1 MKPETIVALASGAG
15 RAGVAV
21 IRVSG
26 PQAGAVLRALSG
38 ADLPPP
44 RVATL
49 SAFRDPA
56 NGDMLD
62 EGLALWFPAP
72 ASFTGEDVAE
82 LHIHG
87 GPAVIEAVINA
98 CLGQPGVRPAEPG
111 EFTRRAFENGKLDLA
126 EAEGL
131 ADLVDAETEGQ
142 RRQAL
147 RQAKGALSA
156 VYEGWRAKL
165 IEAAALIEAE
175 IDFPDEDLPGALARR
190 AGPILQ
196 TLADD
201 MGAHLADHRGERIRD
216 GFRIAIIGPPNAG
229 KSSLLNALAKRE
241 AAIVSDIP
249 GTTRDVVE
257 VRLVL
262 AGYPVWIADTAG
274 LREAADSI
282 EAEGVRRALA
292 RAEEA
297 DLRIGVVEAGGEP
310 SPQLTSS
317 LRPDDLMVASKAD
330 LMQRTISPPSF
341 RTREA
346 RSGTQGQT
354 PSASIPWV
362 PGSAS
367 GGPGMTNLVW
377 VSAITGEGIAEL
389 EALISERVTEAL
401 GREEAPALT
410 RARHRRLV
418 EEARVAL
425 LRAIPA
431 LDVGPELAAEDVR
444 VAADQIGRLTGR
456 IDVEDLLDEI
466 FSSFCIGK

>member
-1 MKPETIVALASGAG
+1 MKPDTIVALASGAG

-21 IRVSG
+21 IRLSG
-26 PQAGAVLRALSG
+26 PAAGATLQALT
-38 ADLPPP
+38 ARDLPKP
-44 RVATL
+44 RCATREAFCDPRTGL
-49 SAFRDPA
+49 S
-56 NGDMLD
+56 LD
-62 EGLALWFPAP
+62 DGLALWFPGP

-82 LHIHG
+82 LHVHG
-87 GPAVIEAVINA
+87 GPAVIAAIIDA
-98 CLGQPGVRPAEPG
+98 CLSQPDVRIAEPG
-111 EFTRRAFENGKLDLA
+111 EYTRRAFENGKLDLA

-147 RQAKGALSA
+147 RQRRGALSA
-156 VYEGWRAKL
+156 VYEGWRGRL

-175 IDFPDEDLPGALARR
+175 IDFPDEDLPGELSRR
-190 AGPILQ
+190 AGPLLQ
-196 TLADD
+196 ALADD
-201 MGAHLADHRGERIRD
+201 MGRHLDDAHRGERIRD

-229 KSSLLNALAKRE
+229 KSSLLNALAERE

-274 LREAADSI
+274 LREAADAI

-297 DLRIGVVEAGGEP
+297 DLRIAVVEVGQDVPPELQGAIRGG
-310 SPQLTSS
+310 
-317 LRPDDLMVASKAD
+317 DLLVRSKAD
-330 LMQRTISPPSF
+330 QIEAHMSGDMLEVSAVTGIGLAQLKSQL
-341 RTREA
+341 EA
-346 RSGTQGQT
+346 RV
-354 PSASIPWV
+354 A
-362 PGSAS
+362 
-367 GGPGMTNLVW
+367 
-377 VSAITGEGIAEL
+377 
-389 EALISERVTEAL
+389 EAL
-401 GREEAPALT
+401 GREEAPVLT

-418 EEARVAL
+418 EEARAAL

-431 LDVGPELAAEDVR
+431 LDTGAELAAEEVR

>member
-1 MKPETIVALASGAG
+1 MKPDTIVALASGAG

-26 PQAGAVLRALSG
+26 PAAGDVLRALSDR
-38 ADLPPP
+38 DLPKP
-44 RVATL
+44 RHATRMAFCAPNGGL
-49 SAFRDPA
+49 S
-56 NGDMLD
+56 LD
-62 EGLALWFPAP
+62 DGIALWFPAP

-82 LHIHG
+82 LHVHG
-87 GPAVIEAVINA
+87 GQAVIAAIIDAALSVDGMR
-98 CLGQPGVRPAEPG
+98 LAEPG

-147 RQAKGALSA
+147 RQRRGALSA
-156 VYEGWRAKL
+156 LYDSWRERL

-175 IDFPDEDLPGALARR
+175 IDFPDEELPDALAAR
-190 AGPILQ
+190 AGPM
-196 TLADD
+196 LASLAVDLGHHLDD
-201 MGAHLADHRGERIRD
+201 AHRGERIRD
-216 GFRIAIIGPPNAG
+216 GYRIAIIGPPNAG
-229 KSSLLNALAKRE
+229 KSSLLNALAQRE

-262 AGYPVWIADTAG
+262 SGYPVWIADTAG
-274 LREAADSI
+274 LREAADAI

-297 DLRIGVVEAGGEP
+297 DLRLGVVEAGTEP
-310 SPQLTSS
+310 PAS
-317 LRPDDLMVASKAD
+317 LKATLGADDVLLHSKAD
-330 LMQRTISPPSF
+330 LHRSPG
-341 RTREA
+341 RREA
-346 RSGTQGQT
+346 ANPGSMDEANSTQPALGSPMDPGS
-354 PSASIPWV
+354 PSAS
-362 PGSAS
+362 GER
-367 GGPGMTNLVW
+367 W
-377 VSAITGEGIAEL
+377 VSVVSGQG
-389 EALISERVTEAL
+389 ISELLSLLASRVTEAL
-401 GREEAPALT
+401 GREEAPVLT

-418 EEARVAL
+418 EEARAAL
-425 LRAIPA
+425 ERAIAA
-431 LDVGPELAAEDVR
+431 LARGPELAAEDVR
-444 VAADQIGRLTGR
+444 VATHAIGRLTGR

>member
-1 MKPETIVALASGAG
+1 MKPETPEATIIALASGAG

-26 PQAGAVLRALSG
+26 ESAGDVLRALTDRELPKPRYATRMAFCAPNSG
-38 ADLPPP
+38 
-44 RVATL
+44 V
-49 SAFRDPA
+49 S
-56 NGDMLD
+56 LD
-62 EGLALWFPAP
+62 DGIALWFPAP

-82 LHIHG
+82 LHVHG
-87 GPAVIEAVINA
+87 GQAVIASIIDA
-98 CLGQPGVRPAEPG
+98 ALSLRGVRLAEPG

-131 ADLVDAETEGQ
+131 ADLVDAETEAQ

-147 RQAKGALSA
+147 RQRRGALSA
-156 VYEGWRAKL
+156 IYEGWRERL

-175 IDFPDEDLPGALARR
+175 IDFPDEELPDALSQR
-190 AGPILQ
+190 ASPL
-196 TLADD
+196 LASLAAD
-201 MGAHLADHRGERIRD
+201 MGAHLDDAHRGERIRD
-216 GFRIAIIGPPNAG
+216 GYRIAIIGPPNAG

-274 LREAADSI
+274 LREAADAI

-297 DLRIGVVEAGGEP
+297 DLRIGVVEIGTEP
-310 SPQLTSS
+310 SPA
-317 LRPDDLMVASKAD
+317 LMAALEPNDIIVHSKAD
-330 LMQRTISPPSF
+330 TL
-341 RTREA
+341 
-346 RSGTQGQT
+346 
-354 PSASIPWV
+354 
-362 PGSAS
+362 PGRDA
-367 GGPGMTNLVW
+367 TDLLE
-377 VSAITGEGIAEL
+377 VSALTGIGLRILHTQIEERVA
-389 EALISERVTEAL
+389 EALD
-401 GREEAPALT
+401 REEAPVLT

-418 EEARVAL
+418 EEARAAL
-425 LRAIPA
+425 ERAIPA
-431 LDVGPELAAEDVR
+431 LARGPELAAEDVR
-444 VAADQIGRLTGR
+444 VAASAIGRLTGR